1 MMRKAILLLALLPA
15 LAACG
20 ETPIKKANC
29 WNSMAFVEPRD
40 CASAP

>member
-1 MMRKAILLLALLPA
+1 MMRKSLFLLALLPA

-29 WNSMAFVEPRD
+29 WNSMAFVPRD